1 MGLPSLVA
9 ICRFESDGRYSVKN
23 ERKGKSMNIDKC
35 QYCGGS
41 GEECFGCGGSGEYVK
56 AFFKCGVEG
65 CGHVVDVPDPLD
77 IRAYDNRKRDMVNHY
92 RWDHADMIGTRRS
105 TPGVPFSDYY
115 VYRPIPDNIG
125 PSFSYNGTVN
135 SWAETCKYEGRM

>member
-1 MGLPSLVA
+1 ERGRSGVASSRLLGTSRWTRRGRQPNVTLRHNNNSIMGLPSLVA

-65 CGHVVDVPDPLD
+65 CGHVVDVPDPLAV
-77 IRAYDNRKRDMVNHY
+77 RAYDKDKR
-92 RWDHADMIGTRRS
+92 R
-105 TPGVPFSDYY
+105 
-115 VYRPIPDNIG
+115 
-125 PSFSYNGTVN
+125 
-135 SWAETCKYEGRM
+135 